1 MAGDL
6 RISMLVELNAQRG
19 RAEASALRNELDT
32 LGKTARATGQDAG
45 SAATGLNA
53 LTTAGT
59 KTAAEIINA
68 SAGAAEFD
76 ATITALRQS
85 VNPLAAALEQAEIG
99 IRSIAA
105 AEELGVLTSREAA
118 LAHDQLAR
126 SAEQIAAK
134 MAQYGSSADLAAA
147 ANARLETSLQQLI
160 AASTGMA
167 ASTGDSIAAQL
178 QHGAALDEIRARFD
192 PLFAA
197 SRRYEM
203 ELRDIAEAERLGA
216 ISASGAAQA
225 RDRAAQSMLPVAG
238 QLSQVGTAAQNA
250 GAYVTQLG
258 FQANDVMMML
268 AAGQNPMMLAMQQGT
283 QVSQVF
289 QMMKADG
296 MALGPAIKGAL
307 LSMLSPMSLV
317 TMGAIALAAYGVQAL
332 MGLREETKSLA
343 DALSDVAN
351 ATRAWGDITKSG
363 LQGLESEFG
372 KITPELVAMRLELM
386 QIGQIKALD
395 ALRDAMRS
403 LNAETKA
410 GFWDWLTT
418 DLNLDATKAKIADL
432 LKVPVTVDRDGWS
445 VTNPIVG
452 QFEKASA
459 GLAQARGPQ
468 EQLSAVRELNRQF
481 VEATGGIA
489 NMSAEQLQFYDGL
502 VQTEAATRRIIA
514 AQADAAREQLAIK
527 RAAGIENDR
536 MGGPTA
542 ADRAASDA
550 TLKALADGRARA
562 SELLATGQRELQIA
576 QTKATYGEQSL
587 QYRTLEA
594 QQARDALE
602 VEIRRL
608 GIGQQSAQ
616 ADQMRAQLKERQGVD
631 EKARNSAIE
640 TSAAQMITQLNTEAE
655 IVKLTAKYG
664 ADSLE
669 VSYARVTAER
679 AAQVEL
685 LASQGVT
692 GALADETMRAWDA
705 ARGIAAV
712 NMAAGIGA
720 AASEAILLA
729 ANLGISLEHAIG
741 LMGLAGKAAK
751 AASGSSRVSFGGPSA
766 TTALG
771 ITGTGNL
778 GFGDNPGTDSVR
790 LPSAT
795 PRAGTGRGG
804 GGRASETN
812 SVLAL
817 IAAEERELA
826 VLRET
831 DPVKVEL
838 LQKSEQLKN
847 ATTEQKVQ
855 LEGLIRARIAEKA
868 ALEAVKRAQEEVRE
882 AGRSAFV
889 GLVTGTMN
897 WRDALGQ
904 VLGKLAQLA
913 ANSAFDLLFPS
924 GGSGSGGGGLVG
936 NIIGS
941 VLGIPQHADGGLIG
955 GSGGPREDNHLI
967 AASTGEYIVNAAATA
982 NALPLLQAINAGVP
996 IGRLIDFI
1004 GGQRPAYADGGLIG
1018 STGSSAATFWPTNS
1032 GSRAGSS
1039 QDNASTG
1046 RSYTLE
1052 QHIHVSG
1059 ATGNTEIRETVAEG
1073 VRHGIELHDREVL
1086 PFRVKDVLENDRV
1099 SGR

>member
-258 FQANDVMMML
+258 FQANDVMVML

-363 LQGLESEFG
+363 VQSLESEFG
-372 KITPELVAMRLELM
+372 KITPELERMRQELL
-386 QIGQIKALD
+386 QISEIKALD
-395 ALRDAMRS
+395 ALHDAMKS

-410 GFWDWLTT
+410 GFWDWFTT

-432 LKVPVTVDRDGWS
+432 LTVPVTVQQDGWS
-445 VTNPIVG
+445 VTNPVVG
-452 QFEKASA
+452 QFQEALGA
-459 GLAQARGPQ
+459 LAQARGPQ
-468 EQLSAVRELNRQF
+468 EQLAAIRELNEQF
-481 VEATGGIA
+481 VTATGGIS
-489 NMSAEQLQFYDGL
+489 NMNAEQMKSYEGF
-502 VQTEAATRRIIA
+502 VQTEAAIRRVIA
-514 AQADAAREQLAIK
+514 LQTNAAPQQLA
-527 RAAGIENDR
+527 
-536 MGGPTA
+536 
-542 ADRAASDA
+542 
-550 TLKALADGRARA
+550 
-562 SELLATGQRELQIA
+562 SEAIAKGQRELEIA
-576 QTKATYGEQSL
+576 RTKATFGEKSL
-587 QYRTLEA
+587 QLRALEA

-616 ADQMRAQLKERQGVD
+616 ADQMRAQLKERQAID
-631 EKARNSAIE
+631 EKTRNTAIS
-640 TSAAQMITQLNTEAE
+640 TSAAQMITQLNAEAE
-655 IVKLTAKYG
+655 IVQLTAKYG

-692 GALADETMRAWDA
+692 GALADEAMRAWDA
-705 ARGIAAV
+705 ARGIASV

-795 PRAGTGRGG
+795 PRTGTGRGG
-804 GGRASETN
+804 GGRAAEIDGIK
-812 SVLAL
+812 AL

-831 DPVKVEL
+831 DPVKAEL

-847 ATTEQKVQ
+847 ALPEQKLQ
-855 LEGLIRARIAEKA
+855 LEGLIRTRIAEKA

-889 GLVTGTMN
+889 GLITGTMS

-904 VLGKLAQLA
+904 VLGKLADLA
-913 ANSAFDLLFPS
+913 ANSAFDMLF
-924 GGSGSGGGGLVG
+924 SGSGGGSGGGGGILG
-936 NIIGS
+936 NLLGS
-941 VLGIPQHADGGLIG
+941 VLGVQRRADGGLIG

-1059 ATGNTEIRETVAEG
+1059 ATGNTEIREMVAEG